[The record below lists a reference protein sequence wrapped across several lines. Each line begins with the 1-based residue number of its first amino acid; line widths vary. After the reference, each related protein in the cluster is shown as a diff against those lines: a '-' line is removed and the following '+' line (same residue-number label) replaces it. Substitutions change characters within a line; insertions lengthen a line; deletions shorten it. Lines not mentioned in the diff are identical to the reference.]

1 METTIRIKIWVII
14 IIYDDHRHQ
23 DGSKTGYTCDKDSKY
38 VEKVAKMEKGERK
51 GEKTCRRGNGARLR
65 GLENAIGN
73 AARSPLIAGPI
84 INRRGLIQK

>member
-1 METTIRIKIWVII
+1 MVQT
-14 IIYDDHRHQ
+14 
-23 DGSKTGYTCDKDSKY
+23 GSTCDKDSKY
-38 VEKVAKMEKGERK
+38 VEEVERMEKSERK
-51 GEKTCRRGNGARLR
+51 GEKTCGRGNGARSR

>member
-1 METTIRIKIWVII
+1 MF
-14 IIYDDHRHQ
+14 Q
-23 DGSKTGYTCDKDSKY
+23 TGYTCNKDSKY
-38 VEKVAKMEKGERK
+38 VEEVQRMEKRERK
-51 GEKTCRRGNGARLR
+51 REKTCGRGNGAQSR